1 MNFFQLI
8 LFSNRTV
15 EVITALDFISTHL
28 RKMKNVLILLCVL
41 INICSANGR
50 PLVTVTFPV
59 SGDTI
64 AFDRVRFAGHTRPGA
79 QMRVQGRSTYV
90 YSNGAFVGRTDLN
103 EGWNRLVFSASLEKL
118 SVSDTVSIYRPYD
131 SPPLEPVPSRIDTPR
146 IEPAQHV
153 WVQPGDELEL
163 LLTASPQGRAAYSI
177 KSKRVSGKLIPG
189 KHHSIQ
195 TYRNLLSI
203 DNDWKPGTFRI
214 DYTFRGKDGVIHTA
228 TAPGLITVT
237 RPGDRLVGRVI
248 DECTLLNDWRSGD
261 PLTRLEPGILLEING
276 RFGKYYRVYLD
287 NNTFGF
293 IHQKH
298 FRYIRK
304 RDSDRPA
311 HLGPPLIRQSDEW
324 LILQYPISEPL
335 PWLSW
340 QRDRWIEID
349 LFGAIRQGEWITYP
363 NRDVDI
369 EHIRWRQLND
379 RRLRLELEMRY
390 PPSWG
395 YKIEYRNDRLE
406 IHIRRSPFMGSS
418 EAPLNGL
425 IIAVDAGHG
434 GAQEGAMGAMGI
446 PEKQIN
452 LDIARQ
458 LQSRLQ
464 QSGASVV
471 MTRTADQDL
480 ELADRVAMARQHKTH
495 LFLSIHNNS
504 VGAAGNP
511 LAARGAG
518 VFFYQPFAKSL
529 AWAIYPHLVQ
539 LGMSPYGRI
548 QNSFY
553 VLRPTDMVS
562 VLIECAFLSHPG
574 DEMRLLQSGFD
585 DQLAEAIARGVVD
598 FVQKRHAE
606 P

>member
-1 MNFFQLI
+1 
-8 LFSNRTV
+8 
-15 EVITALDFISTHL
+15 
-28 RKMKNVLILLCVL
+28 MKRCLILLCLLVGL
-41 INICSANGR
+41 SSVSGQ
-50 PLVTVTFPV
+50 PLLTVTFPAL
-59 SGDTI
+59 GDTI
-64 AFDRVRFAGHTRPGA
+64 SFDRVRFAGHTHPGA
-79 QMRVQGRSTYV
+79 QMRVQGRSIYV
-90 YSNGAFVGRTDLN
+90 YSNGAFVGRTDLS
-103 EGWNRLVFSASLEKL
+103 EGWNRLVFSATLENV
-118 SVSDTVSIYRPYD
+118 SVSDTVTIYRPYEAP
-131 SPPLEPVPSRIDTPR
+131 SLEPTPSRIDTTR

-163 LLTASPQGRAAYSI
+163 LLTASPHGKAAYSI
-177 KSKRVSGKLIPG
+177 ESKRLSGKLIPG
-189 KHHSIQ
+189 QHHSSQ
-195 TYRNLLSI
+195 SYRTLLSI
-203 DNDWKPGTFRI
+203 DNDWKPGTFGI
-214 DYTFRGKDGVIHTA
+214 DYTFRGKDGMIHTA
-228 TAPGLITVT
+228 KAPGLVTVT

-248 DECTLLNDWRSGD
+248 DECTLLNDWRSRD
-261 PLTRLEPGILLEING
+261 PLTRLDPGIRLEING
-276 RFGKYYRVYLD
+276 RFGEYFRVYLD
-287 NNTFGF
+287 DNTFGF

-298 FRYIRK
+298 FRYIHK
-304 RDSDRPA
+304 RNSDRPA

-324 LILQYPISEPL
+324 LILQYPVSEPL

-406 IHIRRSPFMGSS
+406 IRIRRSPFRGSP

-434 GAQEGAMGAMGI
+434 GEQEGAMGAMGI

-458 LQSRLQ
+458 LESRLEHL
-464 QSGASVV
+464 GASVV
-471 MTRTADQDL
+471 MTRQTDQDV
-480 ELADRVAMARQHKTH
+480 ELADRVAMARRNKAHI
-495 LFLSIHNNS
+495 FLSIHNNS
-504 VGAAGNP
+504 VGVAGNP

-518 VFFYQPFAKSL
+518 VFFYQPFAKPL
-529 AWAIYPHLVQ
+529 AWAIYPHLIR

-585 DQLAEAIARGVVD
+585 EQLAEAIARGVVD
-598 FVQKRHAE
+598 FVQNRNAE
-606 P
+606 SRF

>member
-1 MNFFQLI
+1 MVFQKY
-8 LFSNRTV
+8 FQ
-15 EVITALDFISTHL
+15 FISLHKKRMHSSFFL
-28 RKMKNVLILLCVL
+28 LWLLISVCVAHGQPLL
-41 INICSANGR
+41 S
-50 PLVTVTFPV
+50 VTFPA

-64 AFDRVRFAGHTRPGA
+64 SFDRVRFAGHTRPGA
-79 QMRVQGRSTYV
+79 QVNVQGRPTYV
-90 YSNGAFVGRTDLN
+90 YSNGAFVGRTELA
-103 EGWNRLVFSASLEKL
+103 EGWNHLVFQASWKNQ
-118 SVSDTVSIYRPYD
+118 SVSDTLSIYRPYD
-131 SPPLEPVPSRIDTPR
+131 PPLLEPIPSRIDTTR

-177 KSKRVSGKLIPG
+177 ESKRVSGRLIPG
-189 KHHSIQ
+189 EHRSSQ
-195 TYRNLLSI
+195 TYRTLLSI
-203 DNDWKPGTFRI
+203 DSDWKPGTFRI

-261 PLTRLEPGILLEING
+261 PLTRLEPGIRLEING
-276 RFGKYYRVYLD
+276 RFGEYYRVYLD
-287 NNTFGF
+287 DSTFGF

-395 YKIEYRNDRLE
+395 YKVQYRNDRLE
-406 IHIRRSPFMGSS
+406 IRIRRSHFTGSVK
-418 EAPLNGL
+418 APLEGL

-434 GAQEGAMGAMGI
+434 GHQEGAMGAMGI

-458 LQSRLQ
+458 LESRLEHL
-464 QSGASVV
+464 GASVV
-471 MTRTADQDL
+471 MTRNTDKDL
-480 ELADRVAMARQHKTH
+480 ELVDRVALARRHEAH
-495 LFLSIHNNS
+495 IFLSIHNNS

-511 LAARGAG
+511 LRARGTG
-518 VFFYQPFAKSL
+518 VFFYQPFAKPL
-529 AWAIYPHLVQ
+529 AWAIYPHLIQ

-562 VLIECAFLSHPG
+562 VLVECAFLSHPG
-574 DEMRLLQSGFD
+574 DEMRLLQPGFD

-598 FVQKRHAE
+598 FVQNRHAE
-606 P
+606 PEFRE